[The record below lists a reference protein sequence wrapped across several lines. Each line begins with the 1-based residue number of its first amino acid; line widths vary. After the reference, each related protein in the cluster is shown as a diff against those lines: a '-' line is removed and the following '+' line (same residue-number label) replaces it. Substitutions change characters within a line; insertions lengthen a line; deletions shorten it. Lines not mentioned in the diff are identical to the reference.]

1 MELYNLQYASFL
13 FFSFD
18 IVHMFAIHVKSLGST
33 SSATS
38 TESSVSLIAK
48 SINRAHKA
56 TRTVTILLKNMVQPC
71 LSHLHKADF
80 WSQHGARNVIG
91 SKFSDLAAI
100 IAKIEDKKRVG
111 ICLDTC
117 KPISLFLILTK
128 YIEFFYRF
136 RLCSGM

>member
-18 IVHMFAIHVKSLGST
+18 IVYMFAIHVKSLGST
-33 SSATS
+33 SSAMS

-71 LSHLHKADF
+71 
-80 WSQHGARNVIG
+80 
-91 SKFSDLAAI
+91 
-100 IAKIEDKKRVG
+100 
-111 ICLDTC
+111 
-117 KPISLFLILTK
+117 
-128 YIEFFYRF
+128 RF
-136 RLCSGM
+136 PFTQG